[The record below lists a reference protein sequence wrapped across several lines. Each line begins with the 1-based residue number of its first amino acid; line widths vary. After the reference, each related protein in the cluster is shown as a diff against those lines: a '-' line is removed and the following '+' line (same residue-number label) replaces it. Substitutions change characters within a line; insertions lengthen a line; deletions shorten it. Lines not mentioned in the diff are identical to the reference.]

1 MTLPG
6 PQATRHWQ
14 GRVLVDRNG
23 EALGSIE
30 VVYFDKATGQPEW
43 ARLETSAARPV
54 ATVVPLVGASEEG
67 DTVRVP
73 VAKTLVEQAPSVPA
87 GRELSEDQEEQLYR
101 HYGVPYSRA
110 ESPSGLPAG
119 APMPASGSRPTGV
132 GAPASEAPV
141 PGSELG
147 GRGGVRITDPR
158 VGAAAG
164 VALAVAAGVWRRQWI
179 GRQISPAISRLG
191 AIPTTVSRQRRRRRR
206 AKARNQAMTSA
217 RARTRALA
225 WGTGR
230 TLATVAVLSAAG
242 VVQGGR
248 RTWAGVQAAQQAARQ
263 GSRRLRPAPRRRR
276 RRGRF
281 TAKTIN
287 RAVTRAS
294 KQTTALAQTT
304 GGLLAGAAR
313 LPVTGAM
320 QGGRRTRAGVQAAQA
335 AIMRRGARPRPRP
348 RRRRRRATFA
358 MVVGGTAGYV
368 LGARAG
374 EQRYQ
379 EITQTAKRV
388 GGQTVAKLDQLSGQA
403 ADKLQKAR
411 QPTISQ
417 ASGSGNPQIT
427 AAPDTPPGPPS

>member
-6 PQATRHWQ
+6 PEATRHWQ

-23 EALGSIE
+23 EALGIIE
-30 VVYFDKATGQPEW
+30 VVYFDKATGQAEW
-43 ARLETSAARPV
+43 ARLETSAARP
-54 ATVVPLVGASEEG
+54 ASIVVPLVGASEEG

-73 VAKTLVEQAPSVPA
+73 FAKTLVERAPSVPA
-87 GRELSEDQEEQLYR
+87 GRELSEEQEEQLYR
-101 HYGVPYSRA
+101 HYDVPYSRA

-119 APMPASGSRPTGV
+119 V
-132 GAPASEAPV
+132 GPPPSEAPV
-141 PGSELG
+141 PSSELG
-147 GRGGVRITDPR
+147 GRGRVRITDPR

-164 VALAVAAGVWRRQWI
+164 VALAMAAGVWRRQWI
-179 GRQISPAISRLG
+179 GRQISPAVSRLG
-191 AIPTTVSRQRRRRRR
+191 AIPTTVSRRRRRRRR

-242 VVQGGR
+242 AVQGGR
-248 RTWAGVQAAQQAARQ
+248 RTWAGVQAAQQAAQQAARQ
-263 GSRRLRPAPRRRR
+263 GGRRLRPAPRRRR
-276 RRGRF
+276 RRGMF

-304 GGLLAGAAR
+304 GGLVAGAAR
-313 LPVTGAM
+313 LPVTSAV

-335 AIMRRGARPRPRP
+335 AIMRRGAGPRPRP

-358 MVVGGTAGYV
+358 MVVGGAAGYV

-403 ADKLQKAR
+403 ADQLQKTR
-411 QPTISQ
+411 QPTTSQ
-417 ASGSGNPQIT
+417 ASGSGNLQIP